1 LTSSSQ
7 TDPSGTHRADR
18 PHASLA
24 GRVAIVTGASRGLG
38 LEMALEMAAAGMAV
52 VLTGS
57 KAGPA
62 LDEAVAKAQ
71 AAAGA
76 HAGAAGG
83 TPVLGLVADVRSF
96 AACEAVVAETVARF
110 GRVDVLVNNAGVGMR
125 LISERFN
132 TEPTRFWEAAPE
144 AWKAI
149 VDTNV
154 TGAFNMARAAV
165 PGMVAQ
171 GFGKVINVS
180 TSDQTMVRK
189 GYSPY
194 GPTKAALEAASRV
207 WAQDLDGTGVT
218 VNVYLPGGA
227 ADTDLLPFGP
237 GKKGADGN
245 LLPASIMRR
254 GILWLC
260 SDASNGQT
268 GGRYTAR
275 LWDAALGPDGAAAA
289 ARSPHTDKPA
299 IM

>member
-1 LTSSSQ
+1 MAAQ
-7 TDPSGTHRADR
+7 P
-18 PHASLA
+18 SLA

-38 LEMALEMAAAGMAV
+38 LEMALEMAAAGMKV

-57 KAGPA
+57 RPGTA
-62 LDEAVAKAQ
+62 LDAAVEKAR
-71 AAAGA
+71 AAATD
-76 HAGAAGG
+76 AGRAAGRDDVAG
-83 TPVLGLVADVRSF
+83 IVADVCSY

-132 TEPTRFWEAAPE
+132 TEPTRFWEAEPD

-149 VDTNV
+149 IDTNV

-165 PGMVAQ
+165 PGMVAR

-194 GPTKAALEAASRV
+194 GPSKAALEAASRV
-207 WAQDLDGTGVT
+207 WAQDLAGTGVT

-227 ADTDLLPFGP
+227 ADTDLLPSGP

-245 LLPASIMRR
+245 LLPPSIMRR
-254 GILWLC
+254 AILWLC
-260 SDASNGQT
+260 SDASNHET
-268 GGRYTAR
+268 GGRYIAR
-275 LWDAALGPDGAAAA
+275 LWNDALAPDEAAAA
-289 ARSPHTDKPA
+289 ARSAPADKPR

>member
-1 LTSSSQ
+1 MAS
-7 TDPSGTHRADR
+7 DPS
-18 PHASLA
+18 LV

-38 LEMALEMAAAGMAV
+38 LEMALEMAAAGMKV

-57 KAGPA
+57 RPGPA
-62 LDEAVAKAQ
+62 LDEAVAKAK
-71 AAAGA
+71 AAGSA
-76 HAGAAGG
+76 QNVIG
-83 TPVLGLVADVRSF
+83 VVADVRSY
-96 AACEAVVAETVARF
+96 AACEAVVAETVDRF

-132 TEPTRFWEAAPE
+132 VEPTRFWEAAPD

-149 VDTNV
+149 IDTNV
-154 TGAFNMARAAV
+154 TGAFNMARATA

-194 GPTKAALEAASRV
+194 GPSKAALEAASRV
-207 WAQDLDGTGVT
+207 WAQDLENTGVT

-227 ADTDLLPFGP
+227 ADTDLLPSGP

-245 LLPASIMRR
+245 LLPPSIMRR
-254 GILWLC
+254 AILWLC

-268 GGRYTAR
+268 GGRYIAR
-275 LWDAALGPDGAAAA
+275 LWNDALPVDEAAAG
-289 ARSPHTDKPA
+289 ARSAHVDKPH

>member
-1 LTSSSQ
+1 MTAA
-7 TDPSGTHRADR
+7 DP
-18 PHASLA
+18 SLA

-38 LEMALEMAAAGMAV
+38 LEMALEMAASGMRV
-52 VLTGS
+52 VLTASRPGR
-57 KAGPA
+57 A
-62 LDEAVAKAQ
+62 LDEAVEAVR
-71 AAAGA
+71 AAAANGA
-76 HAGAAGG
+76 VADGEGTVAG
-83 TPVLGLVADVRSF
+83 VVADVRSY
-96 AACEAVVAETVARF
+96 AACEAAVAQTVARF

-132 TEPTRFWEAAPE
+132 TEPTRFWEAAPD
-144 AWKAI
+144 AWKAL

-207 WAQDLDGTGVT
+207 WAQDLAGTGVT

-227 ADTDLLPFGP
+227 ADTDLLPSGP

-245 LLPASIMRR
+245 LLPPSIMRR
-254 GILWLC
+254 AIGWLC
-260 SDASNGQT
+260 SDASNDVT
-268 GGRYTAR
+268 GGRFIAR
-275 LWDAALGPDGAAAA
+275 LWDAALARDQAAAG
-289 ARSPHTDKPA
+289 ARSAHVDKPQ

>member
-1 LTSSSQ
+1 MAS
-7 TDPSGTHRADR
+7 DPS
-18 PHASLA
+18 LV

-38 LEMALEMAAAGMAV
+38 LEMALEMAAAGMKV

-57 KAGPA
+57 RPGAA
-62 LDEAVAKAQ
+62 LDEAVAKAR
-71 AAAGA
+71 AAGSA
-76 HAGAAGG
+76 ENVFG
-83 TPVLGLVADVRSF
+83 VVADVCSY

-132 TEPTRFWEAAPE
+132 VEPTRFWEAAPD

-149 VDTNV
+149 IDTNV

-165 PGMVAQ
+165 PGMVAR

-194 GPTKAALEAASRV
+194 GPSKAALEAASRV
-207 WAQDLDGTGVT
+207 WAQDLENTGVT

-227 ADTDLLPFGP
+227 ADTDLLPSGP

-245 LLPASIMRR
+245 LLPPSIMRR
-254 GILWLC
+254 AILWLC

-268 GGRYTAR
+268 GGRYIAR
-275 LWDAALGPDGAAAA
+275 LWNEALPAAEAAAEA
-289 ARSPHTDKPA
+289 LSAHVDKPQ

>member
-1 LTSSSQ
+1 MAA
-7 TDPSGTHRADR
+7 DPA
-18 PHASLA
+18 LV

-38 LEMALEMAAAGMAV
+38 LEMALEMAAAGMRV
-52 VLTGS
+52 MLTASRPGQ
-57 KAGPA
+57 A
-62 LDEAVAKAQ
+62 LDEAMEAARKAATDGVGPTGRDNVA
-71 AAAGA
+71 GI
-76 HAGAAGG
+76 
-83 TPVLGLVADVRSF
+83 VADVRSY
-96 AACEAVVAETVARF
+96 ATCEAAVAETVARF

-165 PGMVAQ
+165 PGMVAR
-171 GFGKVINVS
+171 GFGKVVNVS
-180 TSDQTMVRK
+180 TSDQTMVRR

-207 WAQDLDGTGVT
+207 WAQDLAGTGVT

-227 ADTDLLPFGP
+227 ADTDLLPSGP

-245 LLPASIMRR
+245 LLPPSIMRR

-260 SDASNGQT
+260 SDASNGET
-268 GGRYTAR
+268 GGRYIAR
-275 LWDAALGPDGAAAA
+275 LWNDALAPDEAAAG
-289 ARSPHTDKPA
+289 ARAPHADKPQ

>member
-1 LTSSSQ
+1 MTGA
-7 TDPSGTHRADR
+7 T
-18 PHASLA
+18 HASLA

-38 LEMALEMAAAGMAV
+38 LEMALEMAHAGMVV

-62 LDEAVAKAQ
+62 LDDAVQRARAASGAGSKEAEAI
-71 AAAGA
+71 
-76 HAGAAGG
+76 
-83 TPVLGLVADVRSF
+83 LGLAADVRSF
-96 AACEAVVAETVARF
+96 AACEAVVAETIARF

-132 TEPTRFWEAAPE
+132 TEPTRFWEAAPD

-149 VDTNV
+149 VDTNL

-165 PGMVAQ
+165 PGMVAL
-171 GFGKVINVS
+171 GFGKVINIS

-194 GPTKAALEAASRV
+194 GPTKAALEAASRI
-207 WAQDLDGTGVT
+207 WAQDLAGTGVT

-227 ADTDLLPFGP
+227 ADTDLLPSGP

-268 GGRYTAR
+268 GGRYIAR
-275 LWDAALGPDGAAAA
+275 LWDAALGPDDAAA
-289 ARSPHTDKPA
+289 ARSPHVDKPA